1 MGLDFAF
8 RHLITQVGWAAP
20 LAITA
25 LVIGGWALLRRDEGM
40 WWKLVVGGVAALLAA
55 QAVSVVGT
63 FMLYQLDGFYRAYW
77 IVSLPTL
84 VLNVVGL
91 ALLGA
96 GAVSG
101 RRGTPGTSR

>member
-40 WWKLVVGGVAALLAA
+40 WWKLVVGGVASLLAA
-55 QAVSVVGT
+55 QAVSIMGT
-63 FMLYQLDGFYRAYW
+63 FIFYQIDVVSRPYW

-84 VLNVVGL
+84 ALRVVGL

-101 RRGTPGTSR
+101 RRGTQGTSR

>member
-40 WWKLVVGGVAALLAA
+40 WWKLVVGGVAALL
-55 QAVSVVGT
+55 
-63 FMLYQLDGFYRAYW
+63 
-77 IVSLPTL
+77 
-84 VLNVVGL
+84 
-91 ALLGA
+91 GA

-101 RRGTPGTSR
+101 RRGTQGTSR